1 MKAIS
6 TFNQMGWYWNR
17 LRCMSVSEIMGRA
30 GKQASHAMA
39 RRREPVSVPQ
49 ARFERSGARWLP
61 REIPESAGQAVARA
75 NATRYGLSASVW
87 THDGARA
94 RRVARAMR
102 SGTVWIN
109 THNKLLPE
117 AETGGFGASGY
128 GRLHGAEA
136 MLEFLET
143 KHVYEDIGRV
153 KPRTEP
159 T

>member
-1 MKAIS
+1 MTVAEERRGLIVR
-6 TFNQMGWYWNR
+6 GEVLDGR
-17 LRCMSVSEIMGRA
+17 LARGAFIRPSLIQVEALDSPFVQEEFFGPVLNLESFREESE
-30 GKQASHAMA
+30 
-39 RRREPVSVPQ
+39 
-49 ARFERSGARWLP
+49 
-61 REIPESAGQAVARA
+61 AVARA

-153 KPRTEP
+153 KPPTEP